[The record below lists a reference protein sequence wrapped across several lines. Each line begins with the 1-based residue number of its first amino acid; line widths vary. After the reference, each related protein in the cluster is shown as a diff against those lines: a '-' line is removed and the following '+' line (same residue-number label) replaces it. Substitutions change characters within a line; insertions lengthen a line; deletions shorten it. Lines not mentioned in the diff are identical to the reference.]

1 MRQVSRQGPWEDERG
16 STLAEVMVVI
26 IVMGIVFGIASSSW
40 FGVVESRRVDSAT
53 NQVAADLRLAHTTAT
68 NRLDDWRIEMDAD
81 TRDYR
86 MGPDGDVLSPLSLP
100 ERTEFLPTSG
110 VSDIVFDPAGGAQIT
125 GAGNIR
131 IAADDGSPCHEIG
144 INSVTSRVEVSANA
158 C

>member
-1 MRQVSRQGPWEDERG
+1 MSRQGAWEDERG
-16 STLAEVMVVI
+16 FTLIEVMVTI
-26 IVMGIVFGIASSSW
+26 IVMGVVFAIASSTW
-40 FGVVESRRVDSAT
+40 FGAVESRRVDSAT
-53 NQVAADLRLAHTTAT
+53 NQVAADLRVAHTRAI

-86 MGPDGDVLSPLSLP
+86 MGPDGGALSPLSLP

-110 VSDIVFDPAGGAQIT
+110 VSAIVFDPAGGAQIT

-144 INSVTSRVEVSANA
+144 INSVTSRVEVFRTV